1 MIRDAFAF
9 TRHHDA
15 EKSCLSWACRRLTC
29 IGTMNCLSSRGKSNQ
44 GATYMSIWDHYLFR
58 YVAVVIVSAAIA
70 GVLGCKDD
78 AGSTPSPPSPI
89 PQVEVVSVMART
101 VPDEPEFIGQAE
113 ASRPVEIRSQ
123 VTGILKA
130 VLFIEGR
137 EIKKGE
143 KLYQIDPVPF
153 EGVYQSAKARIAEA
167 EARLVQARQD
177 LARVKPLLEAQAVSQ
192 KDVDDAIAEDLAA
205 KAALQRAKADLIKAK
220 FDFDNTVITAPIK
233 GLIERSRYYE
243 GRLVSA
249 QTDLLTVI
257 NRIDPMY
264 VMVNVPESFLLKR
277 RQDAIAV
284 SLQHPGLAQLQG
296 TIIFADGS
304 TYNHEGFLDFTDV
317 GLRTET
323 GTRRARFVVAN
334 PDGVLLPGQF
344 VRVRFKGT
352 MKDHALLVPQRAVH
366 QGPQGQIVFVV
377 GEEDKVEM
385 RPIKA
390 SRWQD
395 KEWII
400 ESGVRS
406 GERVIVSGFH
416 MVKPGAPVKPVPAAE
431 PAAEST
437 ANGKPGNKMSNGGAD
452 HEAEAKPEATKD
464 PQ

>member
-1 MIRDAFAF
+1 MSFLN
-9 TRHHDA
+9 HD
-15 EKSCLSWACRRLTC
+15 
-29 IGTMNCLSSRGKSNQ
+29 
-44 GATYMSIWDHYLFR
+44 LFR
-58 YVAVVIVSAAIA
+58 CVAVLIVSVAIA
-70 GVLGCKDD
+70 GVFGCKEEKGN
-78 AGSTPSPPSPI
+78 AGSTPPAA
-89 PQVEVVSVMART
+89 PQVEVVTVMART
-101 VPDEPEFIGQAE
+101 VPDEPEFIGEAE

-130 VLFIEGR
+130 VLFLEGR
-137 EIKKGE
+137 AIKKGAN
-143 KLYQIDPVPF
+143 LYQIDPVPF
-153 EGVYQSAKARIAEA
+153 EAAYKGAQARIAEA
-167 EARLVQARQD
+167 EARLVQAKQD

-205 KAALQRAKADLIKAK
+205 KAALQRAQADLIKAK
-220 FDFDNTVITAPIK
+220 FDFDNTRIIAPID

-257 NRIDPMY
+257 HRIDPMY
-264 VMVNVPESFLLKR
+264 VVVNVPESFLLKR

-284 SLQHPGLAQLQG
+284 GLQHPGLAQLKG
-296 TIIFADGS
+296 TVIFADGS
-304 TYNHEGFLDFTDV
+304 TYNHEGVLDFADV

-323 GTRRARFVVAN
+323 GARRARFVLPN

-344 VRVRFKGT
+344 VKVRFKGT
-352 MKDHALLVPQRAVH
+352 MKDHALLVPQRAVQ
-366 QGPQGQIVFVV
+366 QGPQGPIVFVV
-377 GEEDKVEM
+377 GEGDKVEI

-406 GERVIVSGFH
+406 GEQVVVSGFH
-416 MVKPGAPVKPVPAAE
+416 MARPGAAVKPIPAAE
-431 PAAEST
+431 PAAEPTS
-437 ANGKPGNKMSNGGAD
+437 NGKPDHSASNGGAD
-452 HEAEAKPEATKD
+452 HEVETNHEVTKD

>member
-1 MIRDAFAF
+1 
-9 TRHHDA
+9 
-15 EKSCLSWACRRLTC
+15 
-29 IGTMNCLSSRGKSNQ
+29 
-44 GATYMSIWDHYLFR
+44 MSLLDRNLFR
-58 YVAVVIVSAAIA
+58 CVVMVIGSAAIA

-78 AGSTPSPPSPI
+78 AGSTPPPPPPI
-89 PQVEVVSVMART
+89 PQVEVVTVMART
-101 VPDEPEFIGQAE
+101 VPDEPEFIGEAE
-113 ASRPVEIRSQ
+113 ASRPIEIRSQ

-130 VLFIEGR
+130 VLFLEGR

-153 EGVYQSAKARIAEA
+153 EGAYQSAKARIAEA
-167 EARLVQARQD
+167 EARLVQAKQD
-177 LARVKPLLEAQAVSQ
+177 LARVKPLLVEQAVSQ

-264 VMVNVPESFLLKR
+264 VVVNVPESFLLKR

-284 SLQHPGLAQLQG
+284 SLQHPGLSQLKG
-296 TIIFADGS
+296 TVIFADGS

-323 GTRRARFVVAN
+323 GTRRVRFVVAN

-377 GEEDKVEM
+377 GEEDKVEI

-395 KEWII
+395 KEWIV

-406 GERVIVSGFH
+406 GEQVIVSGFH
-416 MVKPGAPVKPVPAAE
+416 MVKPGAPVKPVHAAE
-431 PAAEST
+431 PT
-437 ANGKPGNKMSNGGAD
+437 GNGNPDNRTSNGGAD
-452 HEAEAKPEATKD
+452 HEAEVKPEPSKD